1 MKNKWIKYGD
11 MAGMAASLLCLV
23 HCLAM
28 PVVVFAFP
36 MMGEA
41 HTHDGFHN
49 TILALI
55 ALPVLVALIPG
66 YMKHRDLTALVTG
79 CIGLAAFL
87 AAVFIVSPLF
97 GEAAEAGLAIVSGV
111 LLLFAHVRNFQHCR
125 RCVDHVK
132 HDAACCSAH

>member
-1 MKNKWIKYGD
+1 MKNLMKYGD

-36 MMGEA
+36 MMGSA

-49 TILALI
+49 AILALI
-55 ALPVLVALIPG
+55 ALPVLIALIPG
-66 YMKHRDLTALVTG
+66 YMKHRDATALVSG
-79 CIGLAAFL
+79 CIGLGAFL

-97 GEAAEAGLAIVSGV
+97 GEGAEAVLAIISGV
-111 LLLFAHVRNFQHCR
+111 LLLFAHLRNFRHCQ
-125 RCVDHVK
+125 RCPGHTD
-132 HDAACCSAH
+132 DGPACCPGH